1 MELTLQI
8 VQTIAVVVGVVFGL
22 IQLYQLRVQR
32 EAQGA
37 AEMLRSL
44 QTTLTA
50 RAALLMYDLPEN
62 LTTAEFKAKLGEDFA
77 AVSSLMATFESLGP
91 LVARGH
97 IPIDVYADY
106 YRGATVV
113 CWRKA
118 KRYVE
123 EQRAAGWSNL
133 FEWFEWLADRM
144 DERTPLTA
152 DVPAQIKYR
161 AWKSPSDYTRLR

>member
-37 AEMLRSL
+37 GEMLRSL
-44 QTTLTA
+44 QTTLAA

-161 AWKSPSDYTRLR
+161 DWKSPSDYTRLR

>member
-1 MELTLQI
+1 MTLELTLQI

-50 RAALLMYDLPEN
+50 RAALLMYELPDN
-62 LTTAEFKAKLGEDFA
+62 LSTMEFKAKLGEDDFA

-118 KRYVE
+118 RSNIATGRH
-123 EQRAAGWSNL
+123 RATTRGCAK
-133 FEWFEWLADRM
+133 LAPLSPCRSSRRGSL
-144 DERTPLTA
+144 ERTL
-152 DVPAQIKYR
+152 PAVG
-161 AWKSPSDYTRLR
+161 RLG